1 MFTNLKLLK
10 LPAGGECTLLNIGRI
25 NVICGKNNSGKSTIL
40 RAIDNRETRASGR
53 QLSDSDITHIA
64 SSSFP
69 NALRTDDHRIR
80 SRDSERYERVLLRAR
95 DERKLWFSTEAEEFA
110 KEALE
115 YYQGTIKRDGFDRA
129 SVTHAFDASF
139 KDNMQTVLIP
149 PKRNLEISKEI
160 VALGNRKIRPDGAGI
175 LNYLFY
181 ARSQPESSEARLL
194 YTRLNDAFFNISSGF
209 RFDVFMDDGAN
220 IHLNIAY
227 KDQSWVSAEACG
239 LGLQDLIS
247 ILFFAISPAYPII
260 LIEEPESHLHPD
272 MQRKLLYFLRTETE
286 KQLFI
291 TTHSNIF
298 LDNALIDRVYFTS
311 FTDSIRVDDATR
323 RASILDDLGYSVA
336 DNLVSDLV
344 ILVEGPS
351 DVGVV
356 EEFLFKMGLYG
367 KYDIKIWPL
376 GGDIMDKH
384 DLSVFADR
392 YSIIALIDNDPGSK
406 KIREQFKR
414 NCERLKIPVYHL
426 KRYAIENY
434 FTVQALNAVYPHEM
448 PAAVSAVAH
457 GQKLEKQIGFNV
469 KGQNRAIARAMS
481 LDDIKGTDLYNFLSE
496 VEKMLSTPR
505 PPLTADP
512 LTK

>member
-10 LPAGGECTLLNIGRI
+10 LPPSGECKLLDVGRI

-40 RAIDNRETRASGR
+40 RAISDKELRAMGKQFAIEDVRYIADRTASNMGLR
-53 QLSDSDITHIA
+53 KDEQHVRYGEIDRYVGVLTAA
-64 SSSFP
+64 SS
-69 NALRTDDHRIR
+69 
-80 SRDSERYERVLLRAR
+80 ERG
-95 DERKLWFSTEAEEFA
+95 LWFSDEGEDFA
-110 KEALE
+110 KEVSE
-115 YYQGTIKRDGFDRA
+115 YFEGNLHHHKFDGQVISHVFSQLFSDYM
-129 SVTHAFDASF
+129 
-139 KDNMQTVLIP
+139 KPLLLP
-149 PKRNLEISKEI
+149 PKRNLEINKDI
-160 VALGNRKIRPDGAGI
+160 TPKGGLKIYPDGGGV

-181 ARSQPESSEARLL
+181 ARSQPESSTARLFYNNL
-194 YTRLNDAFFNISSGF
+194 SDAFFNISSGF
-209 RFDVFMDDGAN
+209 RFDVFMGNDAN

-227 KDQSWVSAEACG
+227 KNQSWVSANECG
-239 LGLQDLIS
+239 LGLQDLIV
-247 ILFFAISPAYPII
+247 ILFFAMSEDHPIL

-286 KQLFI
+286 KQLFL

-311 FTDSIRVDDATR
+311 FSDSIRVDDATR

-356 EEFLFKMGLYG
+356 EEFLIKMGLYG

-376 GGDIMDKH
+376 GGDIMDKL
-384 DLSVFADR
+384 DLSVFAER

-406 KIREQFKR
+406 KIREQFKK
-414 NCERLKIPVYHL
+414 NCEKLKIPVYHL

-434 FTVQALNAVYPHEM
+434 FTVQALTAVYPHEM
-448 PAAVSAVAH
+448 PAAVSAIAP

-469 KGQNRAIARAMS
+469 KGRNRAIAREMS

-496 VEKMLSTPR
+496 VEKMLVAPR
-505 PPLTADP
+505 PA
-512 LTK
+512 